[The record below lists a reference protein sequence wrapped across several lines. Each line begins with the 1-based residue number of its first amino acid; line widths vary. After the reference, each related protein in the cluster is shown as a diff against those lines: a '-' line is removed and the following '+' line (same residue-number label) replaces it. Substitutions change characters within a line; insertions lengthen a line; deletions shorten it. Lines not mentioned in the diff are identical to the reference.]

1 MVILS
6 VSCDAFDY
14 LVTTVWCHVMS
25 AQSHGSNV
33 GSLCSWKTTYAFV
46 GGGGDGGGVQR
57 GSRSGCCWIDVMRDN
72 SVLTLILS
80 VTRLRE
86 VLWGQTSD
94 SCDKKAGH
102 CERQTQE
109 F

>member
-1 MVILS
+1 M
-6 VSCDAFDY
+6 VSC
-14 LVTTVWCHVMS
+14 HVGPNV
-25 AQSHGSNV
+25 GSNV
-33 GSLCSWKTTYAFV
+33 GSLCSWKTTDACV

-57 GSRSGCCWIDVMRDN
+57 GSRSGCCWMDVMRDN

>member
-14 LVTTVWCHVMS
+14 LVTTVWCHVGPNV
-25 AQSHGSNV
+25 GSNV
-33 GSLCSWKTTYAFV
+33 GSLCSWKTTDACV

>member
-1 MVILS
+1 M
-6 VSCDAFDY
+6 VSC
-14 LVTTVWCHVMS
+14 HVGPNV
-25 AQSHGSNV
+25 GSNV
-33 GSLCSWKTTYAFV
+33 GSLCSWKTTDACV

>member
-6 VSCDAFDY
+6 VSCNAFDY

-33 GSLCSWKTTYAFV
+33 GSLCSWKTTDACV

-57 GSRSGCCWIDVMRDN
+57 GSRSGCCWMDVMRDN

-80 VTRLRE
+80 VTRLGE

>member
-1 MVILS
+1 
-6 VSCDAFDY
+6 
-14 LVTTVWCHVMS
+14 MS

-57 GSRSGCCWIDVMRDN
+57 GSRSGCCWIDVMSDN

>member
-1 MVILS
+1 
-6 VSCDAFDY
+6 
-14 LVTTVWCHVMS
+14 MS

-33 GSLCSWKTTYAFV
+33 GSLCSWKTTDACV

-57 GSRSGCCWIDVMRDN
+57 GSRSGCCWMDVMRDN

-80 VTRLRE
+80 VTRLGE

>member
-1 MVILS
+1 M
-6 VSCDAFDY
+6 VSCRPGHQDQMLAVYVPAKQQMHLLEMEEMLVEFSEAADRDAVST
-14 LVTTVWCHVMS
+14 LLR
-25 AQSHGSNV
+25 QS
-33 GSLCSWKTTYAFV
+33 LWTDA
-46 GGGGDGGGVQR
+46 
-57 GSRSGCCWIDVMRDN
+57 MRDN

-94 SCDKKAGH
+94 SCGKKAGH
-102 CERQTQE
+102 CEPCLCRQTQE